1 MEYKSYRSTKVLN
14 DAAASTVSIAGT
26 LLLKHD
32 ERHIRRKLLHF
43 SNGDMLML
51 DLKEAIQLHEG
62 SVLEAQSGEY
72 FRIQAAVEP
81 LYTVTA
87 KNRLHLLQLV
97 WHLGN
102 RHLLVEVFEDHL
114 TLLRDHVI
122 RNMLERLGAKV
133 EEIEAP
139 FQPLH
144 GAYHSHF
151 GHMHSGHHG
160 HNH

>member
-1 MEYKSYRSTKVLN
+1 MEYNTYRSTKVLS
-14 DAAASTVSIAGT
+14 DDFALKVTISDT
-26 LLLKHD
+26 LSLKHD

-43 SNGDMLML
+43 TNGDMLML

-72 FRIQAAVEP
+72 FRIQAADEP
-81 LYTVTA
+81 LYTATA
-87 KNRLHLLQLV
+87 KNRLHLLQLA

-102 RHLLVEVFEDHL
+102 RHLSVEIFEDHIN
-114 TLLRDHVI
+114 LLRDHVI
-122 RNMLERLGAKV
+122 RSMLEGLDATV

-139 FQPLH
+139 FHPLH
-144 GAYHSHF
+144 GAYHSH
-151 GHMHSGHHG
+151 SGHAHSDHG